1 MQVLDYLGANAVM
14 CTQLIQLLQALA
26 VTLPGQLLLT
36 MSGSTRAA
44 AKSVKPASS
53 PSAEK

>member
-1 MQVLDYLGANAVM
+1 MQVLNYPGANSVL

-26 VTLPGQLLLT
+26 VTFPGQLLLT

-44 AKSVKPASS
+44 AK
-53 PSAEK
+53 

>member
-1 MQVLDYLGANAVM
+1 MQVLDYLGANTVM

-26 VTLPGQLLLT
+26 VTLPDQLLLT

-44 AKSVKPASS
+44 AKQVKPASS